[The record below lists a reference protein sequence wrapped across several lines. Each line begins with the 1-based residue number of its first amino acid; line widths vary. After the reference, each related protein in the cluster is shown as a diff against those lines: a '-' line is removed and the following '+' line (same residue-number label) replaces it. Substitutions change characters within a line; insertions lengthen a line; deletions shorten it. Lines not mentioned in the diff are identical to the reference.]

1 MIGLKE
7 IIIDQKETFNRA
19 RRLIKREV
27 DTQKYISS
35 SQVVIITG
43 IRRCGKS
50 SLLFL
55 IKEEMKLHEEAYCY
69 FNFDDERVAN
79 DIAILDQ
86 IYQTHLKIY
95 GTVPVLFLD
104 EIQNVKGWEKFVNRM
119 HEKGIKLFITG
130 SNANLLSSEISTSLT
145 GRNKVIELFPF
156 SFAEYLRFINKSYDP
171 ERLSTSNKAL
181 LMGDFEKYCSV
192 GGFPLVVKD
201 NDLEL
206 INGYYQ
212 DILYRDIV
220 ARFRLSQVN
229 ELKELGLFLA
239 ANIGKVLSYATLQKI
254 SGIKSLSTL
263 QDYLSH
269 FQQSYLFFFVK
280 KFDYSV
286 KKQTMNP
293 RKVYT
298 IDGGFANRI
307 GFAFSANHGRLL
319 ENLVYLELRRR
330 GKEVYYHAGKHEC
343 DFVVKEGIKVTEVI
357 QVTEVLHIENYQRET
372 AGLIEAMD
380 SYPGSKGTLLLN
392 RMEANVSLSEPHFSV
407 IEVALWL
414 LVEPKTNRAVE

>member
-1 MIGLKE
+1 MIGLTE
-7 IIIDQKETFNRA
+7 IIIDQKETFNRS
-19 RRLIKREV
+19 RHLIKREV

-35 SQVVIITG
+35 SQIVIITG
-43 IRRCGKS
+43 VRRCGKS

-55 IKEEMKLHEEAYCY
+55 IKEEMKLREEAYCY
-69 FNFDDERVAN
+69 FNFDDERVTN

-119 HEKGIKLFITG
+119 HERGIKLFITG

-156 SFAEYLRFINKSYDP
+156 SFAEYLRFINKKYDA
-171 ERLSTSNKAL
+171 ERLSTSKKAL
-181 LMGDFEKYCSV
+181 LLGDFEKYCSV

-239 ANIGKVLSYATLQKI
+239 ANIGKLLSYATLQKV

-263 QDYLSH
+263 QDYLGYFH
-269 FQQSYLFFFVK
+269 QSYLFFFVK

-307 GFAFSANHGRLL
+307 GFAFSANKGRLI

-330 GKEVYYHAGKHEC
+330 GKEVYYHSGKHEC

-357 QVTEVLHIENYQRET
+357 QVTEVLHVENHQRET

-380 SYPGSKGTLLLN
+380 CYPGSKGTLLLN
-392 RMEANVSLSEPHFSV
+392 RVEANVLLSEPHFSV
-407 IEVALWL
+407 IEITLWL
-414 LVEPKTNRAVE
+414 LSGNKNFRSVE